1 LDISEYK
8 ELFLAESK
16 ELVASLNRVVLELE
30 KSPDNPSLIEEIF
43 RSAHTIKGMSGT
55 MGYQKIVQLTHQLEE
70 LLEKIK
76 QAKKIPT
83 EEVIDMLFSSIDLL
97 NRLIDLSGTPEIDEI
112 DVKPFINKIRLMGS
126 SVADM
131 PSFKKKKEKK
141 TKRKIVAEKIDEA
154 EQEWKKYQKE
164 KKKGYTLVRVVMK
177 LAESCQLK
185 GTRAYVICTR
195 AQKLGRIIETVPD
208 FKALKSG
215 EFGLSFQIFLSAK
228 DVEAIE
234 KEMKN
239 IPEVEWT
246 KVESIQFQEIYPD
259 FIPPEKKAPEPKE
272 AKAEKKP
279 EEEISRYLPSETE
292 SIRINMRHLNN
303 LMNITGEL
311 FILQRRMENLGQQY
325 ILKELN
331 DLLDQSARLVN
342 SLQDSI
348 MSARMVPVW
357 QIFNLFPRFI
367 RDTAKEMG
375 KKINYTIEGGD
386 IEIDRMVLD
395 KISEPLIHLIR
406 NSIDHGLETPKE
418 RQKARKTEE
427 GLIKVS
433 IARQGYTFLITVE
446 DDGRGLDIDEIK
458 QVSLERGIVSQEEL
472 DNLSPEEILYLITKA
487 GYSTS
492 KLATDVSG
500 RGVGLSIVYR
510 SVISLGGSLKIKS
523 EKGKGSQFV
532 IMLPATMA
540 IVKVLLIGVNEETFA
555 IPISYIS
562 EIIDRSIARVKGV
575 SDKQILIYRGENYP
589 LLRLKKIFA
598 LSEEGDTCSI
608 EDFILIIEVDE
619 RKLALT
625 IDSFYKQQ
633 EVVVKPF
640 DQIKTSLN
648 CFSGATILGNGHVA
662 LIIDPRGLM

>member
-16 ELVASLNRVVLELE
+16 ELVASLNRLVLELE
-30 KSPDNPSLIEEIF
+30 KDPDNPALVEEIF
-43 RSAHTIKGMSGT
+43 RSAHTLKGMSGT

-76 QAKKIPT
+76 QAKKIPN

-97 NRLIDLSGTPEIDEI
+97 NRLIDLSGTPEIDEVDI
-112 DVKPFINKIRLMGS
+112 KPFINRITLLSS

-131 PSFKKKKEKK
+131 PKLDEEREKK
-141 TKRKIVAEKIDEA
+141 TKRKAVVSEIDEA
-154 EQEWKKYQKE
+154 QQEWKKYQKE
-164 KKKGYTLVRVVMK
+164 EKKGCTLVRVVMK

-195 AQKLGRIIETVPD
+195 AQKIGRIIKSVPD
-208 FKALKSG
+208 LEALKNG
-215 EFGLSFQIFLSAK
+215 NFGLSFQIFLSTK
-228 DVEAIE
+228 HLDAIE
-234 KEMKN
+234 KEMKT
-239 IPEVEWT
+239 ISEVEWT
-246 KVESIQFQEIYPD
+246 KIEAIQFQEIYPG
-259 FIPPEKKAPEPKE
+259 FTPSEKKGPELKE

-279 EEEISRYLPSETE
+279 KEEISRYLPSETE

-303 LMNITGEL
+303 LMNLTGEL
-311 FILQRRMENLGQQY
+311 FILQRRMENLGQGY
-325 ILKELN
+325 NLKELN
-331 DLLDQSARLVN
+331 DLLDHSARLVN

-357 QIFNLFPRFI
+357 QVFNLFPRFI

-406 NSIDHGLETPKE
+406 NSLDHGLETPQE
-418 RQKARKTEE
+418 RRKGGKPEE
-427 GLIKVS
+427 GSIKVS
-433 IARQGYTFLITVE
+433 ISRQGYTFLITVD
-446 DDGRGLDIDEIK
+446 DDGRGLDIEEIK
-458 QVSLERGIVSQEEL
+458 QVILKKDIVSQEEL
-472 DNLSPEEILYLITKA
+472 ENMSSEEILYLITRP

-523 EKGKGSQFV
+523 EQGKGAQFV

-540 IVKVLLIGVNEETFA
+540 IVKVLLVGVSKETFA

-575 SDKQILIYRGENYP
+575 GDKQILIYRGENYP
-589 LLRLKKIFA
+589 LLRLKNIFS
-598 LSEEGDTCSI
+598 LFEEGDACAV
-608 EDFILIIEVDE
+608 EDFVLIIEVDE
-619 RKLALT
+619 RKMALT

-648 CFSGATILGNGHVA
+648 CFSGATILGNGQVA

>member
-1 LDISEYK
+1 MDISEYK

-16 ELVASLNRVVLELE
+16 ELVASLNRLVLELE
-30 KSPDNPSLIEEIF
+30 KDPDNPALVEEIF
-43 RSAHTIKGMSGT
+43 RSAHTLKGMSGT

-76 QAKKIPT
+76 QAKKIPN

-97 NRLIDLSGTPEIDEI
+97 NRLIDLSGTPEIDEVDI
-112 DVKPFINKIRLMGS
+112 KPFINRITLLSS

-131 PSFKKKKEKK
+131 PKLDEEREKK
-141 TKRKIVAEKIDEA
+141 TKRKAVVNEIDEA
-154 EQEWKKYQKE
+154 QQEWKKYQKE
-164 KKKGYTLVRVVMK
+164 EKKGCTLVRVVMK

-185 GTRAYVICTR
+185 ATRAYVICTR
-195 AQKLGRIIETVPD
+195 AQKIGRIIKSVPD
-208 FKALKSG
+208 LEALKNG
-215 EFGLSFQIFLSAK
+215 NFGLSFQIFLSTK
-228 DVEAIE
+228 HLDAIE
-234 KEMKN
+234 KEMKT
-239 IPEVEWT
+239 ISEVEWT
-246 KVESIQFQEIYPD
+246 KIEAIQFQEIYPG
-259 FIPPEKKAPEPKE
+259 FTPPEKKGPELKE

-279 EEEISRYLPSETE
+279 KEEISRYLPSETE

-303 LMNITGEL
+303 LMNLTGEL
-311 FILQRRMENLGQQY
+311 FILQRRMENLGQSY
-325 ILKELN
+325 NLKELN
-331 DLLDQSARLVN
+331 DLLDHSARLVN

-357 QIFNLFPRFI
+357 QVFNLFPRFI

-406 NSIDHGLETPKE
+406 NSLDHGLETPQE
-418 RQKARKTEE
+418 RRKSGKPEE

-433 IARQGYTFLITVE
+433 ISRQGYTFLITVD
-446 DDGRGLDIDEIK
+446 DDGRGLDIEEIK
-458 QVSLERGIVSQEEL
+458 QVILKKDIVSQEEL
-472 DNLSPEEILYLITKA
+472 ENMSAEEILYLITRP

-523 EKGKGSQFV
+523 EKGKGAQFV

-540 IVKVLLIGVNEETFA
+540 IVKVLLIGVSKETFA

-575 SDKQILIYRGENYP
+575 GDKQILIYRGENYP
-589 LLRLKKIFA
+589 LLRLKKIFS
-598 LSEEGDTCSI
+598 LFEEGDTCAV

-619 RKLALT
+619 RKMALT

-640 DQIKTSLN
+640 DQVKTSLN
-648 CFSGATILGNGHVA
+648 CFSGATILGNGQVA

>member
-16 ELVASLNRVVLELE
+16 ELVASLNRIVLELE
-30 KSPDNPSLIEEIF
+30 KSPENPSLIEEIF
-43 RSAHTIKGMSGT
+43 RSAHTLKGMSGT

-76 QAKKIPT
+76 QDKKVPT

-112 DVKPFINKIRLMGS
+112 DIKPFINKIRLMSS
-126 SVADM
+126 SVDDM
-131 PSFKKKKEKK
+131 PSFKKEREKK
-141 TKRKIVAEKIDEA
+141 TKGKIAAAKTDEA
-154 EQEWKKYQKE
+154 EREWKKYQKE

-195 AQKLGRIIETVPD
+195 AQKLGRIIKTVPD
-208 FKALKSG
+208 FDALKSG
-215 EFGLSFQIFLSAK
+215 EFGLSFQIFLSTK
-228 DVEAIE
+228 VVEAIE

-259 FIPPEKKAPEPKE
+259 FIPLGKKAPEPKE
-272 AKAEKKP
+272 AKAEKKL

-325 ILKELN
+325 TLKELN

-357 QIFNLFPRFI
+357 QVFNLFPRFI

-406 NSIDHGLETPKE
+406 NSIDHGLETPQE
-418 RQKARKTEE
+418 RQKAGKTEE

-433 IARQGYTFLITVE
+433 ISRQGYIFLITVE
-446 DDGRGLDIDEIK
+446 DDGRGLDIDEIR
-458 QVSLERGIVSQEEL
+458 QVSLEKGIITQEEL
-472 DNLSPEEILYLITKA
+472 DNLSPEEILYLITKT

-492 KLATDVSG
+492 KFATDVSG

-510 SVISLGGSLKIKS
+510 SVISLGGSFKIKS
-523 EKGKGSQFV
+523 EIGKGSQFV

-555 IPISYIS
+555 IPVSYIS

-575 SDKQILIYRGENYP
+575 GDKQVLIYRGENYP
-589 LLRLKKIFA
+589 LLRLKKIFT
-598 LSEEGDTCSI
+598 LSEEGDTCAI
-608 EDFILIIEVDE
+608 ENFILIIEVDE

-625 IDSFYKQQ
+625 IDSFHKQQ

-662 LIIDPRGLM
+662 LIIDPRGLI